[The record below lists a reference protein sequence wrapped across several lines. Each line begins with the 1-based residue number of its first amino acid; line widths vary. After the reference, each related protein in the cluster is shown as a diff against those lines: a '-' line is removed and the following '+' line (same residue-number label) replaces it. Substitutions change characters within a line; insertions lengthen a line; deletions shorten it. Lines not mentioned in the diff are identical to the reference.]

1 MIILRNIHAC
11 AWSAGL
17 AAAALVAAHAARAD
31 VTVVE
36 DTTINAAIVKMHT
49 SATERTTR
57 DKQRRDSDGKV
68 DGMLSMLAGSMRTGD
83 IIRLDRDLEWRLEPD
98 KKKPGNAVSHCAA
111 ARAGAAEDAGNPG
124 EDAAVPRRAGADPAG
139 RG

>member
-98 KKKPGNAVSHCAA
+98 KKKYLETPFPTAQQ
-111 ARAGAAEDAGNPG
+111 RALAQQKMQETL
-124 EDAAVPRRAGADPAG
+124 
-139 RG
+139 